1 MRSRQWASGAS
12 RLGAVRG
19 IAVIG
24 NLSRD
29 VIDGGA
35 PRVGGAPYHAARALR
50 LLGGNSRI
58 VARCAESDRR
68 ALVGPLAA
76 LGVPFEWLAAP
87 STTAFE
93 LRYTGEEREMT
104 IPEPGAPWSV
114 KDVRAVG
121 RADWVQV
128 GALTRG
134 DFAPDVLAAIA
145 RHSRIAL
152 DGQALVRPAAKGPL
166 VLDADFD
173 PDVLRHVTALKLN
186 EEELETLGGEE
197 RVAELRVPEL
207 LLTQGST
214 GGVVIARGARERVP
228 VRPILT
234 TNPTGAGDAFLAG
247 YVWARSAGHRP
258 GSAARYAAT
267 TAARVLELAT

>member
-1 MRSRQWASGAS
+1 M
-12 RLGAVRG
+12 RG

-76 LGVPFEWLAAP
+76 LGVPFTWLPAP
-87 STTAFE
+87 STATFE
-93 LRYTGEEREMT
+93 LRYTGEERAMT
-104 IPEPGAPWSV
+104 IPDPGAPWSV

-121 RADWVQV
+121 RADWLQV

-134 DFAPDVLAAIA
+134 DFAPDVLAALA
-145 RHSRIAL
+145 RNSRLAL
-152 DGQALVRPAAKGPL
+152 DGQALVRPATKGPL

-173 PDVLRHVTALKLN
+173 PDVLRHITALKLS

-197 RVAELRVPEL
+197 RVATLEIPEL
-207 LLTQGST
+207 LITRGSATGALVLTR
-214 GGVVIARGARERVP
+214 GVRKRIP
-228 VRPILT
+228 VRPIEVP
-234 TNPTGAGDAFLAG
+234 NPTGAGDAFLAG
-247 YVWARSAGHRP
+247 YVWARAAGHRP
-258 GSAARYAAT
+258 ASAARHAAT
-267 TAARVLELAT
+267 TATRVLELSS